1 MGHRQSRIEHWGAVM
16 ARFGES
22 GQDPAAF
29 CRECGERGRRRL
41 DGRPRR
47 LRGHLQ
53 GERRRLLGVAAGR
66 PPQA

>member
-1 MGHRQSRIEHWGAVM
+1 MVRSPAEIEIHRRSGWISGVKWGA
-16 ARFGES
+16 AEL
-22 GQDPAAF
+22 AL
-29 CRECGERGRRRL
+29 CGERVRRRL